1 MKHALYEH
9 PTTHKFALIRLPEQY
24 AEGDTVP
31 MLPSDHWFSSRE
43 EALAALPA
51 LLDLIDEWVS
61 DEQEAALKEPSHGYD
76 HA

>member
-51 LLDLIDEWVS
+51 LFDETEDWVS
-61 DEQEAALKEPSHGYD
+61 DEQPAAPKESSHGHD